1 MGELHLPC
9 SARWTTSQA
18 TVGTLVPAGERV
30 LPLEE
35 LRLTAAGRARQGGA
49 TALRSILRGNDEA
62 GKRTL
67 SDAGLIHF
75 LELSTFAFAL
85 QEIKTVKALALRAM
99 SAVFNS
105 TPLLSAT

>member
-9 SARWTTSQA
+9 SARWTTSQT
-18 TVGTLVPAGERV
+18 TVGTLVPARERI
-30 LPLEE
+30 LSLEE

-49 TALRSILRGNDEA
+49 TALRSILRGNDET
-62 GKRTL
+62 GKRT
-67 SDAGLIHF
+67 DAGLIHF